1 MEHVLGKV
9 RIGVSKGA
17 PDIIIL
23 VSSRFNEA
31 LEFWNYGVI
40 ASVALV
46 IDAEPVVDFPSSVE
60 KMCIRDRN
68 EPQLRVINI
77 NCRAY

>member
-17 PDIIIL
+17 PDIIIFL
-23 VSSRFNEA
+23 SPRFNEA

-46 IDAEPVVDFPSSVE
+46 IDAEPVVDFLSAVE
-60 KMCIRDRN
+60 T
-68 EPQLRVINI
+68 
-77 NCRAY
+77 